1 MKYIT
6 NTFIIFATFIRRF
19 DELHNKMNRIN
30 LQASV
35 AAIRGDYDYQSNNNW
50 IDPFISNRE
59 TQKDQIYLIIR
70 VYPEFHFK
78 EGKSIKVIKYGTP
91 TTLII
96 LEITI
101 EALIGKL
108 IFDKTS
114 ITSQSEDPIQ
124 NIFGSIN
131 DKFKTAENI
140 SSNCLFEFRNGLNM
154 SNIATLFKISNID
167 ISGGIISNR
176 SALQS
181 TQLNLSWFLIKLF
194 EPASKEWL
202 NVNLIY
208 PFIKST
214 SNLVLSTKVN
224 KKIYDEIKHDEFKRT
239 YPIKYT
245 PDLRG
250 DLTYASDNDIDF
262 LRKINNYLTIN
273 AKYTWDI
280 LIKEMNKYLPV
291 LIRNI
296 EEKIKEQTSEI
307 ENISIEIQKE
317 ESSKNRKTK
326 NKNNYHELAAQ
337 SRKQTKTKKKLEIEL
352 EIENLKND
360 LNNFKTLESNKDS
373 WRLYDLDKLQKIHDN
388 IVRSRFSDS
397 DIPKTKRVWAR
408 KKKKKEDAPLGV
420 RKYSTSSR
428 NTYLKEISKVGF
440 YVYSTNASIW
450 TASITNSSSFSTTA
464 SASIKASSDSAFENK
479 TSYVSNSLL
488 NNALNIKTE
497 NNLTFG
503 FLNTIEDLINNL
515 KNCENIDNHNL
526 ENRKHEIQK
535 YIESEWINI
544 VKNSMSENKNLNSNL
559 KKVIKF
565 VQESVALANYKRRSK
580 RIIPVLT
587 DTIENLEYVLITFAL
602 IISYHKK
609 MGYTALAQI
618 IGNNIIYYYYKNV
631 VKSKSKKDNIE
642 WNEFKKINNITD
654 RRSVLLGDYFLT
666 CFSFSGIIYK
676 EFNGEESDIAV
687 IKFNTDYLDE
697 IKQNL
702 IISPSTLPMLCEPA
716 KWGDKKYGGFLEN
729 DILKKEIYT
738 KSPSNKH
745 KIENKELLYNSVN
758 YLNSIQFEINIDLLE
773 FLGKKGNS
781 LLYTNEEISES
792 ERLQQAI
799 TLKIAETYKNIPIY
813 LNTHT
818 DWRGRLYTN
827 SFFIS
832 YQGSDLSASL
842 LLLYNGEVLTE
853 QGKEYLYIYGANLFN
868 AKINDH
874 SINKKPFLDR
884 INWVKDNY
892 EKIINLDIEFIKKAE
907 SKFLFAA
914 FCLTLKNIHDDPK
927 YIVKLPVF
935 LDATCSGIQHLATL
949 LLDKEL
955 AKKVNLTPQT
965 NSDNVQDIY
974 SEIMVDIN
982 KAINNYGIL
991 NPDFSSLA
999 DLKLTRDILKLSIMT
1014 KVYNVTKH
1022 GIASQLENK
1031 LQTIYVDSD
1040 SVSSL
1045 VGGTNIKFSSS
1056 DNVNINNILKHTW
1069 RTNLS
1074 GETGEILNSEN
1085 TEYPEYIT
1093 KDYKEEDKIKKGK
1106 RKMQKADKRV
1116 KLFIAPGLFKPIYLN
1131 SKEVFK
1137 IAEIIYNQI
1146 FELFPSLKS
1155 IYYYFMNISKL
1166 MIKLEIPL
1174 SWFTPMGLKLTQ
1186 HYLKSKINKVSI
1198 SMGGKN
1204 KTLVLREFEDEINK
1218 RKQIQAIIPNI
1229 IHSLD
1234 ASHLIKI
1241 IISVIRR
1248 HEDPLYNMISLKYI
1262 IPVHDCFGTH
1272 PNQLGI
1278 LEEIVKREYI
1288 WIYSNE
1294 KFLVK
1299 FHNKIIKN
1307 IKDNNLEII
1316 NKDNKIFVVFYNNY
1330 KKELLLIPEI
1340 PKEGKFNIKDVIYS
1354 KYMIT

>member
-1 MKYIT
+1 MNHT
-6 NTFIIFATFIRRF
+6 SNNANTFIIFATFIRRF
-19 DELHNKMNRIN
+19 DKLHNTMNQIN
-30 LQASV
+30 LQTSV
-35 AAIRGDYDYQSNNNW
+35 AAIRGDFDYLTDKYWRDSFTSN
-50 IDPFISNRE
+50 IETEKSN
-59 TQKDQIYLIIR
+59 QLYIIIR
-70 VYPEFHFK
+70 VYPLSYFK
-78 EGKSIKVIKYGTP
+78 EGQKIEVKKWGTP
-91 TTLII
+91 VVLIEI
-96 LEITI
+96 EITI
-101 EALIGKL
+101 EKLIGKL

-114 ITSQSEDPIQ
+114 LENRIIDPIQ
-124 NIFGSIN
+124 NIFGSIL
-131 DKFKTAENI
+131 DTYKTAENI

-154 SNIATLFKISNID
+154 ANIATLFKISNID
-167 ISGGIISNR
+167 ISGGTISNR
-176 SALQS
+176 SALKS
-181 TQLNLSWFLIKLF
+181 TQFNLSWFLIKLYKY
-194 EPASKEWL
+194 ANKNWI
-202 NVNLIY
+202 NTNIIY
-208 PFIKST
+208 PFKNST
-214 SNLVLSTKVN
+214 SKSILSTKVN
-224 KKIYDEIKHDEFKRT
+224 KKIYDNIKIDEFKNT
-239 YPIKYT
+239 YPIKIE
-245 PDLRG
+245 PE
-250 DLTYASDNDIDF
+250 LTDFSDEELVMFDNDTEF
-262 LRKINNYLTIN
+262 MRKITTYIQRN

-280 LIKEMNKYLPV
+280 LITEMSKYIP
-291 LIRNI
+291 LIIINL
-296 EEKIKEQTSEI
+296 EKKIQEKTNEI
-307 ENISIEIQKE
+307 ENISKKNNKIVSQSKQIELTKSDIEELKKKLDYFKSIQSQKDKWQ
-317 ESSKNRKTK
+317 SYDLDTLQKIHNFIVWSRFAGSDPATKTRVWYRKTK
-326 NKNNYHELAAQ
+326 N
-337 SRKQTKTKKKLEIEL
+337 
-352 EIENLKND
+352 
-360 LNNFKTLESNKDS
+360 
-373 WRLYDLDKLQKIHDN
+373 N
-388 IVRSRFSDS
+388 IKY
-397 DIPKTKRVWAR
+397 PA
-408 KKKKKEDAPLGV
+408 LGI
-420 RKYSTSSR
+420 RKYSTFYR
-428 NTYLKEISKVGF
+428 NTYLKEKSKAGF
-440 YVYSTNASIW
+440 YVYSINVSIR
-450 TASITNSSSFSTTA
+450 TSLIIYNFPFSTIA
-464 SASIKASSDSAFENK
+464 FVSNKALSTSVFENK
-479 TSYVSNSLL
+479 ISSVSTSLL

-497 NNLTFG
+497 NNVTFG

-515 KNCENIDNHNL
+515 NKCENINNQSF
-526 ENRKHEIQK
+526 ENRKYEIQK

-544 VKNSMSENKNLNSNL
+544 VKNNMSENKNLTSNL

-565 VQESVALANYKRRSK
+565 VQESVTLANYKRRSK

-602 IISYHKK
+602 IISYHNKI
-609 MGYTALAQI
+609 GYTALAQI

-631 VKSKSKKDNIE
+631 VKSNSKKDNIE

-654 RRSVLLGDYFLT
+654 KRSVLLGDYFLT
-666 CFSFSGIIYK
+666 CFIFSGIIYK
-676 EFNGEESDIAV
+676 EFNKEESDIAIV
-687 IKFNTDYLDE
+687 KFNSDYLDE
-697 IKQNL
+697 IKKNL
-702 IISPSTLPMLCEPA
+702 FISPSTLPMLCEPA

-738 KSPSNKH
+738 KTSSNKH

-773 FLGKKGNS
+773 FLTKKGNS
-781 LLYTNEEISES
+781 LFDINEDISES
-792 ERLQQAI
+792 EKLQQAI

-842 LLLYNGEVLTE
+842 LQLYKGEFLTE

-868 AKINDH
+868 AKINDQ
-874 SINKKPFLDR
+874 SISKKPFLER
-884 INWVKDNY
+884 INWVKENY

-914 FCLTLKNIHDDPK
+914 FCLTLKNFHDDPK

-982 KAINNYGIL
+982 KAINNFGVL

-999 DLKLTRDILKLSIMT
+999 DVKLTRDILKVSIMT
-1014 KVYNVTKH
+1014 KVYNVTTH
-1022 GIASQLENK
+1022 GIAVQLENK

-1040 SVSSL
+1040 SLSSL
-1045 VGGTNIKFSSS
+1045 GGGTNIKFSSS
-1056 DNVNINNILKHTW
+1056 DNVIINNILKHTW
-1069 RTNLS
+1069 RTNLN
-1074 GETGEILNSEN
+1074 GETEKIFNFEN
-1085 TEYPEYIT
+1085 HEDTEDIT
-1093 KDYKEEDKIKKGK
+1093 KYYDEERKIKK
-1106 RKMQKADKRV
+1106 RKNNVQKADKKL
-1116 KLFIAPGLFKPIYLN
+1116 KLFIAPGLFKPVYLN

-1155 IYYYFMNISKL
+1155 IYDYFMNISKL

-1174 SWFTPMGLKLTQ
+1174 SWFTPVGLKLTQ
-1186 HYLKSKINKVSI
+1186 HYLKSKINKISI

-1204 KTLVLREFEDEINK
+1204 KTLILREFENEINK

-1241 IISVIRR
+1241 IISVIRGQ
-1248 HEDPLYNMISLKYI
+1248 EDPFNMNSLKYI
-1262 IPVHDCFGTH
+1262 LAVHDCFGTH
-1272 PNQLGI
+1272 PNQLSI
-1278 LEEIVKREYI
+1278 LEEMVKREYI

-1299 FHNKIIKN
+1299 FHNKIIQN

-1316 NKDNKIFVVFYNNY
+1316 NKGNKIFVVFYNNQ

>member
-1 MKYIT
+1 MNYNT
-6 NTFIIFATFIRRF
+6 NAFIIFATFIRRF
-19 DELHNKMNRIN
+19 DALHNNMNSMH

-35 AAIRGDYDYQSNNNW
+35 AAIRADYDYLNNQNW
-50 IDPFISNRE
+50 MEPLISTIGTKN
-59 TQKDQIYLIIR
+59 KDQIYIIIR
-70 VYPEFHFK
+70 VYPESYFK
-78 EGKSIKVIKYGTP
+78 EGEKVKFTSTGLSP
-91 TTLII
+91 MLLV

-101 EALIGKL
+101 EELIGKI
-108 IFDKTS
+108 IFDTTSLESSKT
-114 ITSQSEDPIQ
+114 DPIQ
-124 NIFGSIN
+124 NIFGSII
-131 DKFKTAENI
+131 DKFKQSENV

-167 ISGGIISNR
+167 ISGGVISNR
-176 SALQS
+176 SSLKS
-181 TQLNLSWFLIKLF
+181 TQLNLSWFLIKLY
-194 EPASKEWL
+194 EGMSKDWL
-202 NVNLIY
+202 NMNLIY
-208 PFIKST
+208 PFLSST

-224 KKIYDEIKHDEFKRT
+224 KKIYNLVKIEDFKRN
-239 YPIKYT
+239 YPVKYK
-245 PDLRG
+245 PNLRG
-250 DLTYASDNDIDF
+250 DLSVAYDNDVEF
-262 LRKINNYLTIN
+262 LRKINNYIECN
-273 AKYTWDI
+273 AKYTWEI
-280 LIKEMNKYLPV
+280 LIKEMSTYIPV
-291 LIRNI
+291 IIKNLEETIK
-296 EEKIKEQTSEI
+296 EKISQI
-307 ENISIEIQKE
+307 ENISIETKKE
-317 ESSKNRKTK
+317 GSSKYGKTKIKTK
-326 NKNNYHELAAQ
+326 NNELTSQ
-337 SRKQTKTKKKLEIEL
+337 SKKIEIEKLEIEK
-352 EIENLKND
+352 LKNE
-360 LNNFKTLESNKDS
+360 LNNFKFLQSDKNK
-373 WRLYDLDKLQKIHDN
+373 WHYYDLDKLQIIHDK
-388 IVRSRFSDS
+388 IVWNRFSGS
-397 DIPKTKRVWAR
+397 DIPKKRGLWRR
-408 KKKKKEDAPLGV
+408 KNKQASPALGF
-420 RKYSTSSR
+420 RKYSTSTR
-428 NTYLKEISKVGF
+428 NTNLKEISKVGF
-440 YVYSTNASIW
+440 YVYSTNASIL
-450 TASITNSSSFSTTA
+450 TASITYTSPFSTTA
-464 SASIKASSDSAFENK
+464 FASIKAFSDSAFENK
-479 TSYVSNSLL
+479 TSYVSNSLS

-515 KNCENIDNHNL
+515 KNCENIDNQNL

-544 VKNSMSENKNLNSNL
+544 VKNSMSENKNLTSNL

-565 VQESVALANYKRRSK
+565 VQESVALANYKRRSN
-580 RIIPVLT
+580 RIIPILT

-602 IISYHKK
+602 IISYHNK

-618 IGNNIIYYYYKNV
+618 IGNNIIYYYYTNV

-642 WNEFKKINNITD
+642 WNEFKKLNNITD
-654 RRSVLLGDYFLT
+654 LRSVLLGDYFLT
-666 CFSFSGIIYK
+666 CFIFSGLIYK
-676 EFNGEESDIAV
+676 EFNREESDIAIV
-687 IKFNTDYLDE
+687 KFNTDYLDE
-697 IKQNL
+697 IKKNL

-729 DILKKEIYT
+729 DNLKKEIYT

-758 YLNSIQFEINIDLLE
+758 YLNSIQFEINTDLLE
-773 FLGKKGNS
+773 FLAKKGNS
-781 LLYTNEEISES
+781 LFYSNEGISES

-842 LLLYNGEVLTE
+842 LLLYNGEVLTK
-853 QGKEYLYIYGANLFN
+853 QGQEYLYIYGANLFN
-868 AKINDH
+868 AKINDD
-874 SINKKPFLDR
+874 SISKKPFLER

-914 FCLTLKNIHDDPK
+914 FCLTLKNFHDDPK

-999 DLKLTRDILKLSIMT
+999 DVKLTRDILKVSIMT
-1014 KVYNVTKH
+1014 KVYNVTTH

-1045 VGGTNIKFSSS
+1045 GGGTKIKFSSS

-1093 KDYKEEDKIKKGK
+1093 KYYKEEGNIKKWK
-1106 RKMQKADKRV
+1106 NKVQKADKRV

-1155 IYYYFMNISKL
+1155 IYDYFMNISKL

-1186 HYLKSKINKVSI
+1186 HYLKSKINKISI

-1241 IISVIRR
+1241 IISVIRG
-1248 HEDPLYNMISLKYI
+1248 HDDPLDNRNSLKYI

-1330 KKELLLIPEI
+1330 NKELLLIPEK